1 MEQKKEKFSEQN
13 LKSNWKRDWE
23 DTLQQREKQLQ
34 KLQILEGAALDTLLS
49 ELRQEHQHLVAAAA
63 SCADPA
69 EQRYYQQLLAQNEG
83 QTLLIRKKTDRQYQ
97 AQTKIATPKAPLWQ
111 NVGRAFLVGGIICL
125 LGQLVI
131 NFVTL
136 RYGVDFQSASALA
149 SITIVVLTALLTGF
163 GVYDEIGRFGGAGS
177 MVPISG
183 FANSVVSA
191 ALEFKRE
198 GMIYGIG
205 AKIFTI
211 AGPVILYG
219 TLASVAIGMIYYLWG

>member
-1 MEQKKEKFSEQN
+1 MEQHFEHNLQN
-13 LKSNWKRDWE
+13 
-23 DTLQQREKQLQ
+23 REKRLQ
-34 KLQILEGAALDTLLS
+34 RLQEMDQATLEDILL
-49 ELRQEHQHLVAAAA
+49 ELRQEHQHLVAAEA
-63 SCADPA
+63 SSIDPA
-69 EQRYYQQLLAQNEG
+69 EQNYYYQLIQQNVD
-83 QTLLIRKKTDRQYQ
+83 QTVLIQKKIDRQYQ
-97 AQTKIATPKAPLWQ
+97 QQTAIVTPKAPLVK
-111 NVGRAFLVGGIICL
+111 NVLRAFLVGGIICL

-131 NFVTL
+131 NFTML
-136 RYGVDFQSASALA
+136 RYGIDFKSAAALA
-149 SITIVVLTALLTGF
+149 SICIVVITAILTGI
-163 GVYDEIGRFGGAGS
+163 GVYDEIGRYGGAGS

-219 TLASVAIGMIYYLWG
+219 TVASVLIGMIYYLMG

>member
-1 MEQKKEKFSEQN
+1 MELHLEHNLQN
-13 LKSNWKRDWE
+13 
-23 DTLQQREKQLQ
+23 REKRLQ
-34 KLQILEGAALDTLLS
+34 KLQELDQANMEQLLLELQ
-49 ELRQEHQHLVAAAA
+49 QEHQQLVSMEAG
-63 SCADPA
+63 SIDLT
-69 EQRYYQQLLAQNEG
+69 ERRYYQELIEQNRE
-83 QTLLIRKKTDRQYQ
+83 QTLRIQKEIDKEYQ
-97 AQTKIATPKAPLWQ
+97 KQISLVTPKAPVLK
-111 NVGRAFLVGGIICL
+111 NVLRAFLVGGAICL

-131 NFVTL
+131 NFMMLT
-136 RYGVDFQSASALA
+136 YDADFKSASALA
-149 SITIVVLTALLTGF
+149 SITIVVITAVLTGI
-163 GVYDEIGRFGGAGS
+163 GVYDEIGRYGGAGS

-219 TLASVAIGMIYYLWG
+219 TVASVVIGMIYYLLG

>member
-1 MEQKKEKFSEQN
+1 MKMTNKEYGQYTDA
-13 LKSNWKRDWE
+13 LAPKSKCVKNCFNAFW
-23 DTLQQREKQLQ
+23 T
-34 KLQILEGAALDTLLS
+34 G
-49 ELRQEHQHLVAAAA
+49 
-63 SCADPA
+63 
-69 EQRYYQQLLAQNEG
+69 G
-83 QTLLIRKKTDRQYQ
+83 LICT
-97 AQTKIATPKAPLWQ
+97 
-111 NVGRAFLVGGIICL
+111 

-131 NFVTL
+131 NFVML
-136 RYGVDFQSASALA
+136 RYGVDFKTASPIA
-149 SITIVVLTALLTGF
+149 SIIIVVLTAILTGI
-163 GVYDEIGRFGGAGS
+163 GVYDEIGRYGGAGS

-219 TLASVAIGMIYYLWG
+219 TLASVFIGLIYYVLG

>member
-1 MEQKKEKFSEQN
+1 MEQQFEHN
-13 LKSNWKRDWE
+13 LRN
-23 DTLQQREKQLQ
+23 REKRLQ
-34 KLQILEGAALDTLLS
+34 KLQELDQATLEDLLL
-49 ELRQEHQHLVAAAA
+49 ELRQEHQHLVAAEAG
-63 SCADPA
+63 CVDPA
-69 EQRYYQQLLAQNEG
+69 EQKYYYQLIQQNED
-83 QTLLIRKKTDRQYQ
+83 QTILIQKKIDKQYQ
-97 AQTKIATPKAPLWQ
+97 QETAIVIPKAPLAK
-111 NVGRAFLVGGIICL
+111 NVLRAFLVGGLICL

-131 NFVTL
+131 NFTML
-136 RYGVDFQSASALA
+136 RYGIDFKSAAALA
-149 SITIVVLTALLTGF
+149 SIVIVVITAILTGI
-163 GVYDEIGRFGGAGS
+163 GIYDEIGRYGGAGS

-219 TLASVAIGMIYYLWG
+219 TVASVLIGVVYYIMG

>member
-1 MEQKKEKFSEQN
+1 MELHLEHNLQN
-13 LKSNWKRDWE
+13 
-23 DTLQQREKQLQ
+23 REKRLQ
-34 KLQILEGAALDTLLS
+34 KLQELDQANMEQLLLELQ
-49 ELRQEHQHLVAAAA
+49 QEHQQLVSMEAG
-63 SCADPA
+63 SIDLT
-69 EQRYYQQLLAQNEG
+69 EQRYYQELIEQNKE
-83 QTLLIRKKTDRQYQ
+83 QTLRIQKEIDKEYQ
-97 AQTKIATPKAPLWQ
+97 KQISLVTPKAPVLK
-111 NVGRAFLVGGIICL
+111 NVLRAFLVGGTICL

-131 NFVTL
+131 NFMMLT
-136 RYGVDFQSASALA
+136 YDADFKSASTLA
-149 SITIVVLTALLTGF
+149 SITIVVITAILTGI
-163 GVYDEIGRFGGAGS
+163 GVYDEIGRYGGAGS

-219 TLASVAIGMIYYLWG
+219 TVASVVIGMIYYLLG

>member
-1 MEQKKEKFSEQN
+1 MELHLEHNLQN
-13 LKSNWKRDWE
+13 
-23 DTLQQREKQLQ
+23 REKRLQ
-34 KLQILEGAALDTLLS
+34 KLQELDQANMEQLLLELQ
-49 ELRQEHQHLVAAAA
+49 QEHQQLVSMEAG
-63 SCADPA
+63 SIDLT
-69 EQRYYQQLLAQNEG
+69 EQRYYQELIEQNKE
-83 QTLLIRKKTDRQYQ
+83 QTLRIQKEIDKEYQ
-97 AQTKIATPKAPLWQ
+97 KQISLVTPKAPVLK
-111 NVGRAFLVGGIICL
+111 NVLRAFLVGGTICL

-131 NFVTL
+131 NFMMFT
-136 RYGVDFQSASALA
+136 YDADFKSASALA
-149 SITIVVLTALLTGF
+149 SITIVVITAILTGI
-163 GVYDEIGRFGGAGS
+163 GVYDEIGRYGGAGS

-219 TLASVAIGMIYYLWG
+219 TVASVVIGMIYYLLG

>member
-1 MEQKKEKFSEQN
+1 MELHLEHNLQN
-13 LKSNWKRDWE
+13 
-23 DTLQQREKQLQ
+23 REKRLQ
-34 KLQILEGAALDTLLS
+34 KLQELDQANMEQLLLELQ
-49 ELRQEHQHLVAAAA
+49 QEHQQLVSMEAG
-63 SCADPA
+63 SIDLT
-69 EQRYYQQLLAQNEG
+69 EQRYYQELIEQNKE
-83 QTLLIRKKTDRQYQ
+83 QTLRIQKEIDKEYQ
-97 AQTKIATPKAPLWQ
+97 KQISLVTPKAPVLK
-111 NVGRAFLVGGIICL
+111 NVLRAFLVGGTICL

-131 NFVTL
+131 NFMMLT
-136 RYGVDFQSASALA
+136 YDADFKSASALA
-149 SITIVVLTALLTGF
+149 SITIVVITAILTGI
-163 GVYDEIGRFGGAGS
+163 GVYDEIGRYGGAGS

-219 TLASVAIGMIYYLWG
+219 TVASVVIGMIYYLLG

>member
-1 MEQKKEKFSEQN
+1 MELHLEHNLQN
-13 LKSNWKRDWE
+13 
-23 DTLQQREKQLQ
+23 REKRLQ
-34 KLQILEGAALDTLLS
+34 KLQELDQANMEQLLLELQ
-49 ELRQEHQHLVAAAA
+49 QEHQQLVSMEAG
-63 SCADPA
+63 SIDLT
-69 EQRYYQQLLAQNEG
+69 EQRYYQELIEQNKE
-83 QTLLIRKKTDRQYQ
+83 QTLRIQKEIDKEYQ
-97 AQTKIATPKAPLWQ
+97 KQISLVTPKAPVLK
-111 NVGRAFLVGGIICL
+111 NVLRAFLVGGTICL

-131 NFVTL
+131 NFMMLT
-136 RYGVDFQSASALA
+136 YDADFKSASALA
-149 SITIVVLTALLTGF
+149 SITIVVITAVLTGI
-163 GVYDEIGRFGGAGS
+163 GVYDEIGRYGGAGS

-219 TLASVAIGMIYYLWG
+219 TVASVVIGMIYYLLG

>member
-1 MEQKKEKFSEQN
+1 MELHLEHN
-13 LKSNWKRDWE
+13 LKN
-23 DTLQQREKQLQ
+23 REKRLQ
-34 KLQILEGAALDTLLS
+34 KLHELDLANMEQLLLELQ
-49 ELRQEHQHLVAAAA
+49 QEHQQLVSMEAG
-63 SCADPA
+63 SIDLA
-69 EQRYYQQLLAQNEG
+69 EQRYYQELIEQNKE
-83 QTLLIRKKTDRQYQ
+83 QTLRIQKEIDKEYQ
-97 AQTKIATPKAPLWQ
+97 KQISLVTPKAPVLK
-111 NVGRAFLVGGIICL
+111 NVLRAFLVGGTICL

-131 NFVTL
+131 NFMMLT
-136 RYGVDFQSASALA
+136 YDADFKSASALA
-149 SITIVVLTALLTGF
+149 SITIVVITAVLTGI
-163 GVYDEIGRFGGAGS
+163 GVYDEIGRYGGAGS

-219 TLASVAIGMIYYLWG
+219 TVASVVIGMIYYLLG

>member
-1 MEQKKEKFSEQN
+1 MELHLEHN
-13 LKSNWKRDWE
+13 LKN
-23 DTLQQREKQLQ
+23 REKRLQ
-34 KLQILEGAALDTLLS
+34 KLQELDQANMEQLLLELQ
-49 ELRQEHQHLVAAAA
+49 QEHQQLVSMEAG
-63 SCADPA
+63 SIDLA
-69 EQRYYQQLLAQNEG
+69 EQRYYQELIEQNKE
-83 QTLLIRKKTDRQYQ
+83 QTLRIQKEIDKEYQ
-97 AQTKIATPKAPLWQ
+97 KQISLVTPKAPVLK
-111 NVGRAFLVGGIICL
+111 NVLRAFLVGGTICL

-131 NFVTL
+131 NFMMLT
-136 RYGVDFQSASALA
+136 YDADFKSASALA
-149 SITIVVLTALLTGF
+149 SITIVVITAVLTGI
-163 GVYDEIGRFGGAGS
+163 GVYDEIGRYGGAGS

-219 TLASVAIGMIYYLWG
+219 TVASVVIGMIYYLLG

>member
-1 MEQKKEKFSEQN
+1 MEQHLEHNLQN
-13 LKSNWKRDWE
+13 
-23 DTLQQREKQLQ
+23 REKRLQ
-34 KLQILEGAALDTLLS
+34 KLPELSQTACEELLLELQ
-49 ELRQEHQHLVAAAA
+49 QEHQRLVAAEAG
-63 SCADPA
+63 SVDST
-69 EQRYYQQLLAQNEG
+69 EQRYYQNLMEQNEE
-83 QTLLIRKKTDRQYQ
+83 QTLRIQERIDAEYQ
-97 AQTKIATPKAPLWQ
+97 KQTALVTPKAPLAK
-111 NVGRAFLVGGIICL
+111 NVLRAFLVGGTICL

-131 NFVTL
+131 NFTML
-136 RYGVDFQSASALA
+136 NYGVDTKSASALA
-149 SITIVVLTALLTGF
+149 SITIVVLTALLTGL
-163 GVYDEIGRFGGAGS
+163 GVYDEIGRYGGAGS

-219 TLASVAIGMIYYLWG
+219 TVASVVIGLIYYLMG

>member
-1 MEQKKEKFSEQN
+1 MEQHLEHNLQN
-13 LKSNWKRDWE
+13 
-23 DTLQQREKQLQ
+23 REKQLQ
-34 KLQILEGAALDTLLS
+34 NLPELSQTAREELLLELQ
-49 ELRQEHQHLVAAAA
+49 QEHQHLVAAEAG
-63 SCADPA
+63 SVDPA
-69 EQRYYQQLLAQNEG
+69 EQRYYQNLMEQNEN
-83 QTLLIRKKTDRQYQ
+83 QTLRIQETIDEEYQ
-97 AQTKIATPKAPLWQ
+97 QQTALVTPKAPLTK
-111 NVGRAFLVGGIICL
+111 NVLRAFLVGGTICL

-131 NFVTL
+131 NFVML
-136 RYGVDFQSASALA
+136 NYGVDTKSASALA
-149 SITIVVLTALLTGF
+149 SITIVVLTALLTGI
-163 GVYDEIGRFGGAGS
+163 GVYDEIGRYGGAGS

-219 TLASVAIGMIYYLWG
+219 TVASVVIGLIYYLLG

>member
-1 MEQKKEKFSEQN
+1 MELHLEHNLQN
-13 LKSNWKRDWE
+13 
-23 DTLQQREKQLQ
+23 REKRLQ
-34 KLQILEGAALDTLLS
+34 KLQELDQTNMEQLLLELQ
-49 ELRQEHQHLVAAAA
+49 QEHQQLVSMEAG
-63 SCADPA
+63 SIDLT
-69 EQRYYQQLLAQNEG
+69 EQRYYQELIEQNKE
-83 QTLLIRKKTDRQYQ
+83 QTLRIQKEIDKEYQ
-97 AQTKIATPKAPLWQ
+97 KQISLVTPKAPVLK
-111 NVGRAFLVGGIICL
+111 NVLRAFLVGGAICL

-131 NFVTL
+131 NFMMLT
-136 RYGVDFQSASALA
+136 YDADFKSASALA
-149 SITIVVLTALLTGF
+149 SITIVVITAVLTGI
-163 GVYDEIGRFGGAGS
+163 GVYDEIGRYGGAGS

-219 TLASVAIGMIYYLWG
+219 TVASVVIGMIYYLLG